1 MWTMLA
7 GVPGKLKM
15 LLDRLTATRAANLD
29 GLTSART
36 GYLDRLDATISSRAP
51 ASTALSTATWT
62 AARAAKLDSTVLVNG
77 VIKSVQTGYADP
89 AAILPNGAAGQDY
102 WHFNIGISAV
112 GMNKSI
118 VLFQP
123 MGVQSAAPLMTARL
137 TSSTNLRI
145 SKRGQSA
152 PADYGT
158 AGGQWTVLEFY

>member
-7 GVPGKLKM
+7 GVPGKLKT
-15 LLDRLTATRAANLD
+15 LIDRLTATRAANLD
-29 GLTSART
+29 K
-36 GYLDRLDATISSRAP
+36 LDANISTRAA
-51 ASTALSTATWT
+51 ASTALSNATWDGT
-62 AARAAKLDSTVLVNG
+62 LAGNLAALTTTRAARLDATVLVDG

-89 AAILPNGAAGQDY
+89 ATILPNGAAGQDY

-112 GMNKSI
+112 AMNKSI

-123 MGVQSAAPLMTARL
+123 IGLQSTIPLMTARL

-145 SKRGQSA
+145 SRKGQATPS
-152 PADYGT
+152 DFGT